1 MAHDRRPTTTITLV
15 NHLHPHG
22 WSSTTQA
29 SRYPGNGSI
38 IGCYEESE
46 SGCLF
51 VYATPREQPDLWER
65 FLDGAQE
72 SYARHDVL
80 SALEYDQIRDGS
92 TTSMFTVAV
101 DPDGQVVGGVRTQG
115 PYSSPSQSHAIAEW
129 SGHPGEALL
138 WGDIEDRLQAGVIE
152 SKSGWVDAQSPVRSA
167 LSMALARVV
176 LHSTRLA
183 NVRYALG
190 TAPQHALRMWESTGC
205 RISSTIPAVPY
216 PDARYQTVV
225 LWWDI
230 QTAPLLT
237 SAEYRPALN
246 REWADLIAGER
257 ASDWAVVGSSTAA

>member
-1 MAHDRRPTTTITLV
+1 M

-22 WSSTTQA
+22 RSASTQA
-29 SRYPGNGSI
+29 FSRSGNGSI
-38 IGCYEESE
+38 IGCYEESA

-51 VYATPREQPDLWER
+51 VYATPAEQPALWEQ
-65 FLDGAQE
+65 FLDGARE

-80 SALEYDQIRDGS
+80 SALEYDQIRDGAS
-92 TTSMFTVAV
+92 TSMFTVAI
-101 DPDGQVVGGVRTQG
+101 DSSGQVVGGVRTQG
-115 PYSSPSQSHAIAEW
+115 PYRSPGQSHAIAEW
-129 SGHPGEALL
+129 AGHPGEALL
-138 WGDIEDRLQAGVIE
+138 WGDIEDRLAAGVIE
-152 SKSGWVDAQSPVRSA
+152 SKSGWVDAHSPVRSA
-167 LSMALARVV
+167 LSMALSRVV

-216 PDARYQTVV
+216 PDDRYQTVV

-237 SAEYRPALN
+237 AAEYRPALD
-246 REWADLIAGER
+246 REWAELAAPEQ
-257 ASDWAVVGSSTAA
+257 ASHWVVVGRSTAA